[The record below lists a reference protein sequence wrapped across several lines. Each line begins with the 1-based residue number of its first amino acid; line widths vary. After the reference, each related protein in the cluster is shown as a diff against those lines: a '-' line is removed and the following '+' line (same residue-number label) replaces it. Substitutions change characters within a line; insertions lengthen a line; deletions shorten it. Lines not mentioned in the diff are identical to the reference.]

1 MFQKVLTSALLAGFC
16 AGLVAAALQ
25 FLFIQPVLLHAELYE
40 SGELVHFG
48 GHAISTHPDLPA
60 FALTIR
66 NGLLV
71 LFSALLYVGYALLL
85 VACMGIAEECGVA
98 ITTHR
103 GLIWGIAGFVVFH
116 FAPTFSLP
124 PEVPGVATVDLGD
137 RQVWWWLTSFATA
150 LALGMIAFG
159 KSLTFWVIAVV
170 LILAPHLI
178 GAPQPDSFAGAA
190 PPELAALYASRTLG
204 VGLAVWVL
212 LGLLSGYFWQ
222 SESTET

>member
-1 MFQKVLTSALLAGFC
+1 
-16 AGLVAAALQ
+16 
-25 FLFIQPVLLHAELYE
+25 
-40 SGELVHFG
+40 
-48 GHAISTHPDLPA
+48 
-60 FALTIR
+60 
-66 NGLLV
+66 
-71 LFSALLYVGYALLL
+71 
-85 VACMGIAEECGVA
+85 
-98 ITTHR
+98 
-103 GLIWGIAGFVVFH
+103 
-116 FAPTFSLP
+116 LP